1 MASHEEQVCRARD
14 ATEWRARAEE
24 AAAGTTLHKRDVR
37 QMIGHRQELSP
48 QPRVGSSRL
57 ELPHQVKEEKK
68 APPDTHLKNTE
79 EDPECF
85 HVKEEEDETDVS
97 QLLLSVVSVK
107 GADDAPESTTLRCRL
122 GRPSPDK
129 RLAPLSDSDDTG
141 DASDADRDGDDKARK
156 SFHKKTGG
164 SCSTCG
170 KTFAQNGPLIRHMRT
185 HTGEKPYTCCSCG
198 KGFTNKSDM
207 VRHMRTH
214 TGEKPFNCT
223 LCEKRFSH
231 KESLVAHT
239 RTHTGEK
246 PFICS
251 VCGKTFT
258 QNSSMVAHMRIHTGE
273 KPYGCSLC
281 GKRFILKPNMVS
293 HMRTHSGEKPYGCS
307 LCDKTFAFKS
317 CVVTHM
323 RTHTGEKPFRCS
335 LCGERYAQ
343 RANLTAH
350 KRMHHKE

>member
-1 MASHEEQVCRARD
+1 MASTEEQVCRAR
-14 ATEWRARAEE
+14 EE
-24 AAAGTTLHKRDVR
+24 RELRRRQQLQAAHKVLHNQDV
-37 QMIGHRQELSP
+37 QQLIGHLEELPP
-48 QPRVGSSRL
+48 QLHVGSSSL
-57 ELPHQVKEEKK
+57 EQ
-68 APPDTHLKNTE
+68 DHLQH
-79 EDPECF
+79 P
-85 HVKEEEDETDVS
+85 HVKEEEEDTDVS
-97 QLLLSVVSVK
+97 KLPLTVIAVK
-107 GADDAPESTTLRCRL
+107 TDDSEDEPPESVQLHHRSQSEDPW
-122 GRPSPDK
+122 GRPPPDK
-129 RLAPLSDSDDTG
+129 LLAPLSDTDDAE
-141 DASDADRDGDDKARK
+141 DMNDADCEGDNKPLK
-156 SFHKKTGG
+156 CFKKKTGG
-164 SCSTCG
+164 SCSICG
-170 KTFAQNGPLIRHMRT
+170 KAFAQNGPMIRHMRT
-185 HTGEKPYTCCSCG
+185 HTGEKPFTCSVCG

-214 TGEKPFNCT
+214 TGEKPFNCS
-223 LCEKRFSH
+223 LCEKRFTH
-231 KESLVAHT
+231 KESLVAHM

-273 KPYGCSLC
+273 KPYSCSVC

-293 HMRTHSGEKPYGCS
+293 HMRTHSGEKPYSCS
-307 LCDKTFAFKS
+307 VCDKTFSFKS

-350 KRMHHKE
+350 KRIHNTE

>member
-1 MASHEEQVCRARD
+1 MASCEEQVCCFRD
-14 ATEWRARAEE
+14 ETEWRPQLQN
-24 AAAGTTLHKRDVR
+24 AAGTMMHKNDVH
-37 QMIGHRQELSP
+37 QLVGHREELAP
-48 QPRVGSSRL
+48 QPQEGSTHL
-57 ELPHQVKEEKK
+57 EGPHQEHKK
-68 APPDTHLKNTE
+68 GPANTLMKYKE
-79 EDPECF
+79 EDPELF
-85 HVKEEEDETDVS
+85 HMKEEEEETDVS
-97 QLLLSVVSVK
+97 KMRLTVVPVTS
-107 GADDAPESTTLRCRL
+107 DDSAPESPQLSCRL
-122 GRPSPDK
+122 VRPPPEKFS
-129 RLAPLSDSDDTG
+129 APLSDSDHVEDG
-141 DASDADRDGDDKARK
+141 NDADRGGDDKAFDEK
-156 SFHKKTGG
+156 IAG
-164 SCSTCG
+164 SCSYCD

-185 HTGEKPYTCCSCG
+185 HTGEKPHTCSVCG

-214 TGEKPFNCT
+214 TGEKPFNCS
-223 LCEKRFSH
+223 LCEKKFSH
-231 KESLVAHT
+231 KESLVAHV

-273 KPYGCSLC
+273 KPYSCSVC

-307 LCDKTFAFKS
+307 LCDKTFSFKS

-350 KRMHHKE
+350 KRIHHTE